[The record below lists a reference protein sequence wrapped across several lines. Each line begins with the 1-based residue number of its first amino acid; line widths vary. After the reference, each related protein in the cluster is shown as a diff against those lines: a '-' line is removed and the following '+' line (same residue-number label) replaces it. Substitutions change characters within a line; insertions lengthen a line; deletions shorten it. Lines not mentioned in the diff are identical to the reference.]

1 MFFTLFTDSFCFK
14 TYIWIF
20 SDMYSN
26 LITLTLCVWKM
37 YTGTTEIKR
46 CSLLGKEARQCIKK
60 QKHHFAKKGPYSQSY
75 GFSSSCVWMW
85 GLDHKE
91 GWAPKNRCFQIVVL
105 EKTLEV
111 PLDSKEIKP
120 INPKGNQPWIFMGRT
135 EAPVLWPPDVKNWLT
150 GKDPGAGKDWQQEK
164 GEAEDE
170 MVR

>member
-1 MFFTLFTDSFCFK
+1 MNILLDMFFTLFTDSFCFK

-105 EKTLEV
+105 EKTLRV
-111 PLDSKEIKP
+111 PCTARRSNQSILKE
-120 INPKGNQPWIFMGRT
+120 INPKYSLEGLDASP
-135 EAPVLWPPDVKNWLT
+135 EARLMLAS
-150 GKDPGAGKDWQQEK
+150 PGC
-164 GEAEDE
+164 
-170 MVR
+170 